1 MQNVVTLKLYTDFDD
16 LQWAMKQCFR
26 LETMDKIDADHAD
39 REASRVSERGRKTK
53 GHLVIDRSVTA
64 SRFNLNAKS
73 DLETRLAVFY
83 HWRGALMIIL
93 NKFGTRWR
101 DMDNVEAL
109 YTGINQK
116 MDISS
121 TAAFSFYGPLSTSSN
136 YYVAKGFAT
145 EKGMVLKIASRF
157 PRLNYCNAFQA
168 SLISDYP
175 EEQEWLIGFMC

>member
-1 MQNVVTLKLYTDFDD
+1 MSMQNVVTLKLYTDFDD

-26 LETMDKIDADHAD
+26 LELKTQIVTNRDDERNSDKQIKEQ
-39 REASRVSERGRKTK
+39 REAS
-53 GHLVIDRSVTA
+53 I
-64 SRFNLNAKS
+64 FNDKAKR
-73 DLETRLAVFY
+73 DLQNRLSVFY
-83 HWRGALMIIL
+83 HWRGALMVVL

-116 MDISS
+116 MAISS
-121 TAAFSFYGPLSTSSN
+121 TSAFSFYGPLSTTTS
-136 YYVAKGFAT
+136 YQVAKGFAT

-157 PRLNYCNAFQA
+157 PRLNYCNAFRA